1 MVRIRVS
8 LSCFLKQNK
17 KNQLIDKIDI
27 QRQSQYQKNFC
38 EKTKLVREKKTAI
51 FNVAEKNSY
60 IWETTTKTVY
70 NKKVGRSE
78 KITVEEKNI

>member
-1 MVRIRVS
+1 
-8 LSCFLKQNK
+8 
-17 KNQLIDKIDI
+17 
-27 QRQSQYQKNFC
+27 
-38 EKTKLVREKKTAI
+38 VREKKTAI